1 MAALYYLSLAGGQL
15 FRPSD
20 FSVTFTQEKAREAG
34 QGESGGAGGGGG
46 VGSWLPQVEED
57 VGLLVQNHLDVTGV
71 NQGVIHL
78 VPLSVACL
86 KQQRVRMKTK

>member
-1 MAALYYLSLAGGQL
+1 MEVRALGRG
-15 FRPSD
+15 D
-20 FSVTFTQEKAREAG
+20 
-34 QGESGGAGGGGG
+34 G
-46 VGSWLPQVEED
+46 VGNWLPQVEED

-71 NQGVIHL
+71 DQGVIHL